1 MKPESQFS
9 EEVRNTIAKLHG
21 DPDERVRELTDRR
34 PDSETLEAQTEIF
47 SALSN
52 TDRVRIIEILRD
64 GECCACELQAA
75 LDSPQSTVA
84 SHLSRLRDAGLV
96 RSRKDGKWTYYRIGD
111 TACLQLL
118 DLTEAIARD
127 AR

>member
-1 MKPESQFS
+1 MTSETQFS
-9 EEVRNTIAKLHG
+9 EEVRTTIAKLHG

-34 PDSETLEAQTEIF
+34 SDRETLEAQTEVF

-52 TDRVRIIEILRD
+52 ADRIRIIEILRD
-64 GECCACELQAA
+64 GECCVCELQAA
-75 LDSPQSTVA
+75 LDAPQSTVA

-118 DLTEAIARD
+118 DLTEAITRD
-127 AR
+127 TR